1 MGVTPLL
8 SIVGRVLE
16 VAKGYIPRVDV
27 ARIVSEDGSITI
39 TMDVHKDI
47 RVFDEGD
54 TIELSLFNKE
64 PEYVYGVDLCAK
76 AIVVAIRDIDE
87 RNAKLTLS
95 IGGLLLIIQG
105 SKNIISEE
113 NFKPLMELYIRIK
126 RKS

>member
-27 ARIVSEDGSITI
+27 AKIVSEDGSITI

-64 PEYVYGVDLCAK
+64 PEYVYGVDFCAK